1 MSTTTRATPSA
12 GHGTRQRESALYR
25 LGAGAARHPIRVI
38 LAWLVLLAAATVS
51 AGYFTSHLTSGGNE
65 VTDSESLRAEQ
76 VIEGRFP
83 SVASEGDVFVVHSA
97 RLTAQD
103 PEFRR
108 AVDGVV
114 GRAAARPEVISVG
127 IPYTAP
133 ERLISPDG
141 HTALVRVGLTG
152 DPVEL
157 QRQAGPLQEV
167 ARSLS
172 TPEIEVYLTGSA
184 PLAAEIGAQG
194 GEDLARAESIGFPA
208 AAVVLVIAFGSLV
221 AAGIPLLLGVVTLL
235 AAFGVLGVAALFTD
249 FDVFVQTAVSMV
261 AIAVGID
268 YSLFIVT
275 RFREELARATG
286 DRAEAAGR
294 TMETAGHAVVFSA
307 ITVVVALTGLLL
319 VRAPSVHAM
328 ALGMIAAVTVM
339 MIIAVTLLPAVLGL
353 LGERINRLAV
363 PWARRSLANP
373 DPEHS
378 AWARIAA
385 MVMRRPLVIA
395 TVVTLA
401 LGAASLPVFQLQY
414 GVDLGTGAVSDS
426 RAGKG
431 YNLVAQAF
439 APGAL
444 TPISVVAANRDGLF
458 TDAQLDAIA
467 RFTADAE
474 RDARIDEVVSITG
487 VLDEQVRSHDSTA
500 LAQVIT
506 AAHDRVQELVSRDG
520 GAAVIT
526 IWSRYG
532 ADTEQTAGLVRDLR
546 ERAHAAFTP
555 VGLTASTGGSPAR
568 IVDVTDESTRGMP
581 LVVGSVLA
589 ASWVL
594 LLIAFRSLVLPFLAI
609 VMNLLTSGAAF
620 GLAVLV
626 FQEGHGADLFG
637 VQRTGFVQVLVP
649 LFAFAL
655 VFGLS
660 MDYQVF
666 MLSRMREEY
675 ARTGDS
681 TGAVT
686 SGITHTARVIT
697 AAATIMVVVFAAF
710 MFTRNLEI
718 KQMGF
723 MLGLAVL
730 IDATI
735 VRLLLMPSLIR
746 LMGRWAWWPARVTTP
761 DRPCPVEPPK

>member
-1 MSTTTRATPSA
+1 MSATTTTPSPPRY
-12 GHGTRQRESALYR
+12 HRRRRREPALYR
-25 LGAGAARHPIRVI
+25 IGFWAARHPILII
-38 LAWLVLLAAATVS
+38 LGWLLLLAAATVS
-51 AGYFTSHLTSGGNE
+51 ADYFTSHLTSGGNE
-65 VTDSESLRAEQ
+65 VSGSESRRAEE
-76 VIEGRFP
+76 VIEARFP
-83 SVASEGDVFVVHSA
+83 AVADETDIVVLHA
-97 RLTAQD
+97 PRLTAQD
-103 PEFRR
+103 DRFRR
-108 AVDGVV
+108 AVREVV
-114 GRAAARPEVISVG
+114 TAFEARPEVVAVG
-127 IPYTAP
+127 DPYAAAD
-133 ERLISPDG
+133 RFISPDG
-141 HTALVRVGLTG
+141 RTALVRVGLTG
-152 DPVEL
+152 DAVTL
-157 QRQAGPLQEV
+157 QRHSGPLQEL
-167 ARSLS
+167 AERLS
-172 TPEIEVYLTGSA
+172 TDEVEVYFTGSA
-184 PLAAEIGAQG
+184 PLAAATGAQG

-235 AAFGVLGVAALFTD
+235 AAFGVLGVASLFTD

-268 YSLFIVT
+268 YSLFVVT
-275 RFREELARATG
+275 RFREELARAAG
-286 DRAEAAGR
+286 NRPEAVGR
-294 TMETAGHAVVFSA
+294 TMQTAGHAVVFSA

-328 ALGMIAAVTVM
+328 ALGMSAAVLVM
-339 MIIAVTLLPAVLGL
+339 MVITVTLLPAVLGL
-353 LGERINRLAV
+353 LGERVNRLAV
-363 PWARRSLANP
+363 PWARRSLAHP
-373 DPEHS
+373 DPERS
-378 AWARIAA
+378 AWGRIAA
-385 MVMRRPLVIA
+385 LVMRRPLLIA
-395 TVVTLA
+395 TVVTLL
-401 LGAASLPVFQLQY
+401 LGAVSLPVFGLRY
-414 GVDLGTGAVSDS
+414 GVDLGTDAVADS

-431 YNLVAQAF
+431 YALLSDAF

-467 RFTADAE
+467 RYTDEVARDE
-474 RDARIDEVVSITG
+474 RVDEVVSITG
-487 VLDEQVRSHDSTA
+487 VLDKEAGSHSKEV
-500 LAQVIT
+500 LAQAIT
-506 AAHDRVQELVSRDG
+506 FSHEPIKELIARDG

-526 IWSRYG
+526 VWSRYG
-532 ADTEQTAGLVRDLR
+532 ADTEQTAALVRDLR
-546 ERAHAAFTP
+546 ERAHQVFPP
-555 VGLTASTGGSPAR
+555 VELNTYTGGSPAR

-581 LVVGSVLA
+581 VVVGAVLA

-620 GLAVLV
+620 GAAVLI
-626 FQEGHGADLFG
+626 FQEGHGAGLFG
-637 VQRTGFVQVLVP
+637 VDRTGFVQVLVP

-675 ARTGDS
+675 DRTGD
-681 TGAVT
+681 TTTAVT
-686 SGITHTARVIT
+686 TGITHTARVIT

-730 IDATI
+730 IDATV

-746 LMGRWAWWPARVTTP
+746 LMGRWAWWPARRRTG
-761 DRPCPVEPPK
+761 